1 MISVLY
7 ILFVFI
13 LPLNKIK
20 WFISFLISILQRFN
34 VMITRAK
41 SLLVIVGDPHSL
53 QHDANWNKLIEY
65 CLENNA
71 MIQSLYRF
79 PY

>member
-1 MISVLY
+1 
-7 ILFVFI
+7 
-13 LPLNKIK
+13 
-20 WFISFLISILQRFN
+20 
-34 VMITRAK
+34 MITRAK

-71 MIQSLYRF
+71 MIQSIYRF